1 MKSEVF
7 RGVSGRTATV
17 YVGDAL
23 TVLRELPAES
33 VHCCVTS
40 PPYWGLRD
48 YGTEPLVWGGDPG
61 CEHEWDR
68 KAYTVIVG
76 RGGHGSGPGSS
87 STLGGNTVG
96 AVGQQTVSA
105 SASCLRCSAWRGSL
119 GLERTPEEYV
129 AALVAV
135 FREVRRVL
143 RDDGTLWLNL
153 GDSYASNGP
162 GSWGSSDKSTL
173 TTGSRRGAWAPGNTI
188 GTTSRREMAGLKPK
202 DLVGVPW
209 RVAFALQTDGWW
221 LRSDIIWHK
230 PNPLPE
236 SVTDRP
242 TKAHE
247 YLFLLTKSERYY
259 YDAEAIKEPAGKPRV
274 CGPNS
279 RVNVDRDP
287 AHKTAKQD
295 AIAKRT
301 YTGFNARYFNNPQP
315 IFRNRRSVWTIAT
328 HPYREAHFAT
338 FPPDLVKP
346 CVLAGCP
353 GGGVVLDPFAGS
365 GTTLAVAVEYKRDAI
380 GVELNSA
387 YVVLIGKRVRAA
399 GVDDPLGLFD

>member
-259 YDAEAIKEPAGKPRV
+259 YDQEAVREPHQDMHGLERFKK
-274 CGPNS
+274 GGIS
-279 RVNVDRDP
+279 RPDYIP
-287 AHKTAKQD
+287 HTQGWHGGGMKHKNRNYHPSGRNL
-295 AIAKRT
+295 RT
-301 YTGFNARYFNNPQP
+301 
-315 IFRNRRSVWTIAT
+315 VWTIPTQAF
-328 HPYREAHFAT
+328 PGSHFAT
-338 FPPDLVKP
+338 FPEKLVEP
-346 CVLAGCP
+346 CLRAGTSEKGCCATCGAP
-353 GGGVVLDPFAGS
+353 WKRKLERVNQSASVAGP
-365 GTTLAVAVEYKRDAI
+365 K
-380 GVELNSA
+380 
-387 YVVLIGKRVRAA
+387 
-399 GVDDPLGLFD
+399 